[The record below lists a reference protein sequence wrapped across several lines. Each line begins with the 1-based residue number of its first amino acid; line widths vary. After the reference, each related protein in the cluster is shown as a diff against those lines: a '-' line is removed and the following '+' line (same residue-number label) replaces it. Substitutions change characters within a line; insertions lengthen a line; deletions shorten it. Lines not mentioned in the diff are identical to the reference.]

1 MRPPLCGTSSTRVG
15 SASRCRVCIIGRNVL
30 TPPSVHQ
37 KKIEKISAPAG
48 ARAGRLLNS
57 QETRKPLSSV
67 STKPVL
73 IATEKTSA
81 VESRLLPVLGFVFSA
96 TSSWPES
103 LVAVLVRRAI
113 HVFCRRSLFAATSNV
128 CAPRPSTPSLLRRA
142 ATPPTQACSVT
153 RHLSVLGHNRESG
166 GGGRRLCGRDCMVS
180 DVCRENGK

>member
-1 MRPPLCGTSSTRVG
+1 MHNRKKCPYTSFC
-15 SASRCRVCIIGRNVL
+15 A
-30 TPPSVHQ
+30 P

-67 STKPVL
+67 STQPVL

-128 CAPRPSTPSLLRRA
+128 CAPRPSTPSLLQSRNTPHTGMQRNA
-142 ATPPTQACSVT
+142 AP
-153 RHLSVLGHNRESG
+153 LSPRPQSG
-166 GGGRRLCGRDCMVS
+166 ERGGWSSPLWARLQVS
-180 DVCRENGK
+180 DVCR